1 MKYRFSSFIILIFA
15 YNLFAQV
22 VTSIPTYPTQYD
34 SIVIYFDA
42 TRGDAGL
49 QGYTGNVYTHTGV
62 NINGNRWQNVI
73 GSWGNDNTQPQLT
86 RIATDLYELI
96 IGYPHE
102 FYSTDPGEKIT
113 EICFVFR
120 SAGADGPTG
129 RDVGGADI
137 FYDLFDH
144 GITIL
149 IEEPFVDLSYGDPL
163 RSPVFA
169 SLTDTVHIS
178 GKAATIDTEADS
190 IKLFIGDEFLFGVN
204 DSVLTYDFIASNFG
218 YGPQEITLVGSDTA
232 GITDSTSFFIMVNP
246 TIKNAALPEGVI
258 GGINYADD
266 NSVILSIFAP
276 FKDFIYV
283 IGDFS
288 DWKVDTS
295 FYMNRNYVSYNN
307 VHYWLKIDNLDSN
320 EEYAFQY
327 LVDGNLRIADPYAE
341 KVLDPWNDH
350 YISNSTYP
358 DLKSYP
364 DGKTSQAVSTF
375 QINKTEYEWQ
385 VVDFQRPSQHE
396 LIIYELLIRDFI
408 SAHDYTTLIDT
419 LDYLENLGINAIEL
433 MPINEFEGNISW
445 GYNPSFYFAPDKYYG
460 PANDLKRFIDECHS
474 RGIAVIMDIVLNH
487 SYGQSPLVRLYWD
500 SANNRPSS
508 INPWYNQVSPNPIFY
523 WGYDF
528 NHESLNTQEF
538 VDRVTSFWLTEYKMD
553 G

>member
-1 MKYRFSSFIILIFA
+1 MKWRFSIGIILILSF
-15 YNLFAQV
+15 NLSAQII
-22 VTSIPTYPTQYD
+22 TSIPFYPTIND
-34 SIVIYFDA
+34 SVIIIFHA
-42 TRGDAGL
+42 NEGDGGL
-49 QGYTGNVYTHTGV
+49 QGYTGNDVYTHTGV
-62 NINGNRWQNVI
+62 ITENSQFPSDWKYVKAAWNV
-73 GSWGNDNTQPQLT
+73 NLPECQLT
-86 RIATDLYELI
+86 YIGEDLWQLN
-96 IGYPHE
+96 IGYIREYYGIP
-102 FYSTDPGEKIT
+102 TNEKVLKLA
-113 EICFVFR
+113 FVFR
-120 SAGADGPTG
+120 NSDGSKTG
-129 RDVGGADI
+129 RDIDFDSNGQGDDI
-137 FYDLFDH
+137 FLDLFDH

-232 GITDSTSFFIMVNP
+232 GITDSTSFIIMVNP
-246 TIKNAALPEGVI
+246 PIKEAALPEGVI
-258 GGINYADD
+258 DGINYADD

-350 YISNSTYP
+350 YISNSTY
-358 DLKSYP
+358 
-364 DGKTSQAVSTF
+364 
-375 QINKTEYEWQ
+375 
-385 VVDFQRPSQHE
+385 
-396 LIIYELLIRDFI
+396 
-408 SAHDYTTLIDT
+408 
-419 LDYLENLGINAIEL
+419 
-433 MPINEFEGNISW
+433 
-445 GYNPSFYFAPDKYYG
+445 
-460 PANDLKRFIDECHS
+460 
-474 RGIAVIMDIVLNH
+474 
-487 SYGQSPLVRLYWD
+487 
-500 SANNRPSS
+500 
-508 INPWYNQVSPNPIFY
+508 
-523 WGYDF
+523 
-528 NHESLNTQEF
+528 
-538 VDRVTSFWLTEYKMD
+538 
-553 G
+553 